1 MNSRS
6 GPTSRFSDRVS
17 DYVKFRPGYPAAV
30 VETLFKHCEIN
41 AESTIVDM
49 GSGTGIFA
57 RQLLA
62 TKARVIGVEPNE
74 AMRLAGEAYLA
85 GHERFV
91 SVNGSAE
98 ATTLADRSA
107 DLITAAQAF
116 HWFDVGAFRI
126 ECVRM
131 LKPGG
136 YVALIWNDRLT
147 DTSPFLRDYEALLHK
162 HGTDYASVNHR
173 NVDID
178 AIAEFYGHDRLT
190 CETFPN
196 EQRFDW
202 DGLWGRVRSSS
213 YTPSPD
219 HPGYSTMADALR
231 ELFEKHAADG
241 QVVFAYRTQLYLG
254 RIE

>member
-6 GPTSRFSDRVS
+6 APANRFSDRVS
-17 DYVKFRPGYPAAV
+17 DYVKYRPGYPAAV
-30 VETLFKHCEIN
+30 VESLVERCEIN
-41 AESTIVDM
+41 AESTIVDV

-62 TKARVIGVEPNE
+62 RNARVIGVEPNE
-74 AMRLAGEAYLA
+74 AMRLAGEAYVA
-85 GHERFV
+85 GHDRFL

-98 ATTLADRSA
+98 ATTLADKTA
-107 DLITAAQAF
+107 NLITAAQAF
-116 HWFDVGAFRI
+116 HWFDVASFRI
-126 ECVRM
+126 ECLRI
-131 LKPGG
+131 LKPDG

-147 DTSPFLRDYEALLHK
+147 DTSPFLRDYETLLLE

-173 NVDID
+173 NVDTEV
-178 AIAEFYGHDRLT
+178 IAKFYGHDEFAR
-190 CETFPN
+190 EAFPN

-213 YTPSPD
+213 YTPSLD

-231 ELFEKHAADG
+231 ELFEKHAEHG